1 MRGGRREGAG
11 RPTGVKNFATAEQ
24 KRSLSELAREYT
36 DDALSALF
44 EVARYGRTEQARV
57 AAAIAILDRA
67 YGKPASYADQSL
79 PNYLPPIVI
88 ERAAP

>member
-44 EVARYGRTEQARV
+44 EVARYGRTEQASV
-57 AAAIAILDRA
+57 SADIAILDRA
-67 YGKPASYADQSL
+67 YGKPACHGDESL
-79 PNYLPPIVI
+79 ATDLPPIVI
-88 ERAAP
+88 QRAAP